1 VNLGLQEKV
10 VLITGGSSGIGLAT
24 ARAFLAEGAA
34 VAICARG
41 EARLQA
47 AADALRALPNARV
60 YAEPCDVLQPEA
72 VGAFVE
78 RAAHA
83 LGGIDVLVN
92 NAGGGRFSTFA
103 DTPDADWRAELELKF
118 FSIIHP
124 TRAVLP
130 YLEARGG
137 GAIAVVN
144 AVLARQPETHMVVTS
159 AARAGVLSLARSLAN
174 EFAPFGVRVN
184 TVTLGTIESEQW
196 RRRYREAN
204 TTLTEAEWLAD
215 LARDRGIPLG
225 RFGRPEEVAAAL
237 VFLCSPRASFITG
250 ATLDVDGGVHR
261 YV

>member
-1 VNLGLQEKV
+1 MGLRDKGV
-10 VLITGGSSGIGLAT
+10 VITGGSSGIGLAT
-24 ARAFLAEGAA
+24 ARAFLNEGAA

-47 AADALRALPNARV
+47 VADALRALPGARV
-60 YAEPCDVLQPEA
+60 YSQVCDVLQPEQ
-72 VGAFVE
+72 VRAFVE
-78 RAAHA
+78 GAAAA
-83 LGGIDVLVN
+83 LGGLDVLVN

-130 YLEARGG
+130 HLQARGG

-184 TVTLGTIESEQW
+184 SVTLGTIESEQW
-196 RRRYREAN
+196 RRRYREA
-204 TTLTEAEWLAD
+204 TTALSEGEWLGD

-225 RFGRPEEVAAAL
+225 RFGRPDEVAAAL
-237 VFLCSPRASFITG
+237 VFLCSAQASFITG

>member
-1 VNLGLQEKV
+1 MDLGLRDRGV
-10 VLITGGSSGIGLAT
+10 IITGGSSGIGLAT

-41 EARLQA
+41 AARLEA
-47 AADALRALPNARV
+47 AAATLRALPGARV
-60 YAEPCDVLQPEA
+60 YAGVCDVLQPEQ
-72 VGAFVE
+72 VCAFVDG
-78 RAAHA
+78 AAAA
-83 LGGIDVLVN
+83 LGGVGILVN

-124 TRAVLP
+124 TRAALP
-130 YLEARGG
+130 YLQAGGG
-137 GAIAVVN
+137 GAIAIVN

-174 EFAPFGVRVN
+174 EFAPHRIRVN

-196 RRRYREAN
+196 RRRYREAA
-204 TTLTEAEWLAD
+204 TGQSEAEWLAEI
-215 LARDRGIPLG
+215 ARERGIPLG
-225 RFGRPEEVAAAL
+225 RFGKPEEVAAAL
-237 VFLCSPRASFITG
+237 VFLCSAQASFITG
-250 ATLDVDGGVHR
+250 AVLDVDGGVHR

>member
-1 VNLGLQEKV
+1 MDLGLRDKV
-10 VLITGGSSGIGLAT
+10 AIVTGGSSGIGLAT

-47 AADALRALPNARV
+47 AAAALRALPGARV
-60 YAEPCDVLQPEA
+60 YARACDVLQPNQ
-72 VGAFVE
+72 VRAFVDG
-78 RAAHA
+78 AVAA
-83 LGGIDVLVN
+83 LGGLDVLVN

-124 TRAVLP
+124 TRAALP
-130 YLEARGG
+130 HLRARGG

-159 AARAGVLSLARSLAN
+159 AARAGVLSLTRSLAN

-184 TVTLGTIESEQW
+184 SVMLGTIESEQW
-196 RRRYREAN
+196 RRRYREAA
-204 TTLTEAEWLAD
+204 TALSEAEWLAD
-215 LARDRGIPLG
+215 IARDRGIPLG
-225 RFGRPEEVAAAL
+225 RFGTPEEVAAAL
-237 VFLCSPRASFITG
+237 VFLCSAPASFITG